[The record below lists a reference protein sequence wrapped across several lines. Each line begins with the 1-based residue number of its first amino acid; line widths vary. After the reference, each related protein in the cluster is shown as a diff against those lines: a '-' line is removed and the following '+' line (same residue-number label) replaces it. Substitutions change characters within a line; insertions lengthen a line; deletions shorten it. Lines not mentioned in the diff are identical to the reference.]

1 MDYYDYVNG
10 ANQGYD
16 SYGNGMNQDYD
27 SYGNGMNQGYDS
39 YGNGMNQGY
48 DSYGNGMNS
57 GYDQNQNFNQNIYGA
72 QMYDGRRFTGYTP
85 SQIKQ
90 FLMQYVMNMYQ
101 KPIRREVNMTDYPMP
116 DDDSDALYGNMR
128 HACATRGVCFLAP
141 KVFYIPEMDLN
152 IVYYYC
158 EDCNT
163 LYYSKAHT
171 TEDARERR
179 EVLRYNNSLI
189 RQQEREMIA
198 NQKAYMRDV
207 QRYYKEMERAQNRAW
222 KEQIR
227 MYNRSMRCS

>member
-1 MDYYDYVNG
+1 
-10 ANQGYD
+10 
-16 SYGNGMNQDYD
+16 
-27 SYGNGMNQGYDS
+27 
-39 YGNGMNQGY
+39 
-48 DSYGNGMNS
+48 
-57 GYDQNQNFNQNIYGA
+57 
-72 QMYDGRRFTGYTP
+72 
-85 SQIKQ
+85 
-90 FLMQYVMNMYQ
+90 MQYVMNMYQ